1 MADDDV
7 AKDRT
12 MQKRLSLKF
21 WIGSGA
27 AIASGVLGILTIVSK
42 EWIEVLFGADPDG
55 GSGLLE
61 WSIVA
66 VLLGIAVACSM
77 VARHEWKLA
86 RPMPN

>member
-1 MADDDV
+1 
-7 AKDRT
+7 
-12 MQKRLSLKF
+12 MQKRLSFKF

-27 AIASGVLGILTIVSK
+27 AISSGILGILTIVSQ
-42 EWIEVLFGADPDG
+42 EWIEALFGIDPDG

-61 WSIVA
+61 WLIVV
-66 VLLGIAVACSM
+66 VLLAIAAACSL